1 MYISSYVCNELCTR
15 VISTNAPIPQTK
27 KNKTQKINDEL
38 SR

>member
-15 VISTNAPIPQTK
+15 VISTNAPIPQK
-27 KNKTQKINDEL
+27 KPPQKINNEL

>member
-27 KNKTQKINDEL
+27 KKKTTENK
-38 SR
+38 